1 MPQLPMRRQ
10 PARNSVV
17 FSGRSPK
24 RGANCFSD
32 RKLYDIAA
40 VAARDKWPSTEK
52 YAEHLIKLI
61 EGILVEGRTNG
72 EFERKTPLD
81 EATHAVYL
89 VMCPF
94 VNPVQL
100 QFNLEA
106 APKAAVLLSS
116 LILRSLAP

>member
-1 MPQLPMRRQ
+1 M
-10 PARNSVV
+10 
-17 FSGRSPK
+17 
-24 RGANCFSD
+24 
-32 RKLYDIAA
+32 
-40 VAARDKWPSTEK
+40 
-52 YAEHLIKLI
+52 KLI
-61 EGILVEGRTNG
+61 EGILLEGRKNG

-116 LILRSLAP
+116 LILRSLAPDL